1 MKTTFTNANESAAL
15 KTSKKEES
23 NLAGMGRIKQKVLGK
38 EEKDLRKDLHDI
50 RREHLKEMRALKT
63 NFKNEINMLKRKFD
77 TQLRIEKDGHRKTYE
92 EMRLLLQKGQEKM
105 VKDQLREAIQNYS
118 DIAHNYQKELQ
129 AIRQIQYEHEDIMRK
144 KDAEIVQLKLELA
157 KSNSDLQ
164 TRRMIIQL
172 AERNAMIERLQSR
185 IEEIETS
192 TSQIPGSEEHE
203 ESEGRTNAADDNFD
217 RRILGVLE
225 GEQIRGNSYVGPQD
239 IGSGMVQEGGYGEAS
254 IHASNSMSA
263 LDNDNGREERD
274 SSPYSIDD
282 IVEPRQKNIIKTRKT
297 RNWL

>member
-1 MKTTFTNANESAAL
+1 MKTTFSNANESTAL
-15 KTSKKEES
+15 KTSKKEEL
-23 NLAGMGRIKQKVLGK
+23 NLTGTERIKQKVLGK
-38 EEKDLRKDLHDI
+38 EEKNLRKDLHDI
-50 RREHLKEMRALKT
+50 RREHLKEMRDLKT

-105 VKDQLREAIQNYS
+105 MKDQLRETIQNYS
-118 DIAHNYQKELQ
+118 DITHNYQKELE
-129 AIRQIQYEHEDIMRK
+129 AIRQIQYEHEDVMRK

-164 TRRMIIQL
+164 SRKMIIQL

-185 IEEIETS
+185 IEELETS
-192 TSQIPGSEEHE
+192 ASQIRGSEEHE
-203 ESEGRTNAADDNFD
+203 ESEGNTNATDDNFD
-217 RRILGVLE
+217 RRIFGDLE
-225 GEQIRGNSYVGPQD
+225 DGQIQRNRYAAPQD
-239 IGSGMVQEGGYGEAS
+239 IGNGIVQEGDYGEAS

-263 LDNDNGREERD
+263 LDNENGREERD

-282 IVEPRQKNIIKTRKT
+282 IVKPRQKSIIKTRKT